1 MQLKWNTKKKKTKT
15 KQGKRKKV
23 EQRTDKTDGKQLAR
37 L

>member
-1 MQLKWNTKKKKTKT
+1 MQLKWNTKKKTKS
-15 KQGKRKKV
+15 KPGKRKKV